1 LLFRLEL
8 LKKENNLKII
18 LTLLLMDKNCVY
30 FVEHV
35 RQTTDDERRMM
46 DDGRRTT
53 DDRRRMA
60 DRRNNGRQMADGG
73 PADRWTDG
81 PNLTK
86 TNLDRQQLTED
97 GRQTTD
103 QQT

>member
-1 LLFRLEL
+1 VYNL
-8 LKKENNLKII
+8 LKSK
-18 LTLLLMDKNCVY
+18 TDDG
-30 FVEHV
+30 
-35 RQTTDDERRMM
+35 RRTTDDERRMM

-53 DDRRRMA
+53 DGGRRTTDDRRQTA

-73 PADRWTDG
+73 PTDRWTDG